1 MAVMPPDDQD
11 VIGGVDT
18 HRDVHASAAL
28 SPTGRL
34 LGTALFPT
42 TNAGH
47 IQLLSWLQSH
57 GRVICVGVEG
67 TGSYGAGLMRHLR
80 SAGISVVEVNRP
92 NRQLRRQR
100 GKSDTVDAEA
110 AARAALSG
118 TATGIPKSQDGK
130 VEAIRLLRLARRSA
144 MKARTQTANQIQA
157 IIEAA
162 PPALRES
169 LRGLSFA
176 KLIPIARRLRW
187 RAPMTPLS
195 AARLTLKGLADRWA
209 VLDAEIRQL
218 DSQLEPLVQD
228 AAPRLVALPGV
239 GSETGGALL
248 VAIGDNPDRLRNE
261 AAFAA
266 LCGASP
272 VDASSGRHQRHRLNR
287 GGNRDANRALWV
299 IVMCRM
305 AKDVTTR
312 AYVERRTGEGLSK
325 REIVR
330 CLKRYVARQI
340 YRTLLPALPVASAT
354 A

>member
-1 MAVMPPDDQD
+1 
-11 VIGGVDT
+11 
-18 HRDVHASAAL
+18 
-28 SPTGRL
+28 
-34 LGTALFPT
+34 
-42 TNAGH
+42 
-47 IQLLSWLQSH
+47 
-57 GRVICVGVEG
+57 
-67 TGSYGAGLMRHLR
+67 
-80 SAGISVVEVNRP
+80 
-92 NRQLRRQR
+92 
-100 GKSDTVDAEA
+100 
-110 AARAALSG
+110 
-118 TATGIPKSQDGK
+118 
-130 VEAIRLLRLARRSA
+130 
-144 MKARTQTANQIQA
+144 
-157 IIEAA
+157 
-162 PPALRES
+162 
-169 LRGLSFA
+169 
-176 KLIPIARRLRW
+176 
-187 RAPMTPLS
+187 MTPLS
-195 AARLTLKGLADRWA
+195 AARLALKGLADRWA

-218 DSQLEPLVQD
+218 DSQLESLVQD

-340 YRTLLPALPVASAT
+340 YRTLLPSLPVATAT

>member
-18 HRDVHASAAL
+18 HKDVHAAAAL

-118 TATGIPKSQDGK
+118 TATGTPKSQDGK

-144 MKARTQTANQIQA
+144 
-157 IIEAA
+157 IEGAHTNGQ
-162 PPALRES
+162 S
-169 LRGLSFA
+169 
-176 KLIPIARRLRW
+176 
-187 RAPMTPLS
+187 
-195 AARLTLKGLADRWA
+195 
-209 VLDAEIRQL
+209 
-218 DSQLEPLVQD
+218 DS
-228 AAPRLVALPGV
+228 
-239 GSETGGALL
+239 
-248 VAIGDNPDRLRNE
+248 GD
-261 AAFAA
+261 
-266 LCGASP
+266 
-272 VDASSGRHQRHRLNR
+272 NR
-287 GGNRDANRALWV
+287 GGA
-299 IVMCRM
+299 
-305 AKDVTTR
+305 
-312 AYVERRTGEGLSK
+312 TG
-325 REIVR
+325 
-330 CLKRYVARQI
+330 VARI
-340 YRTLLPALPVASAT
+340 T
-354 A
+354 AGSVIREADPDCA